1 MDIIAIG
8 LYNKENKQELKS
20 ILKNFEMFNLEF
32 DYKPFNIES
41 EKGLEIVKEYFSLNF
56 IGIIHFKNDVSP
68 FYSGPIL
75 REITTYYI
83 SKEYN
88 KQTLSEPYF
97 FKLIDAIEKSKIDKF
112 ILIFA
117 DEFDENDGIR
127 LETLNIKNLKS
138 RLINVYVWEEEYLIL
153 KSNTTIPENY
163 HPLILDIKNN

>member
-1 MDIIAIG
+1 MDVIAIG
-8 LYNKENKQELKS
+8 LNNNENKKELES
-20 ILKNFEMFNLEF
+20 ILKDF
-32 DYKPFNIES
+32 DLINVEYNYLPFNIVS
-41 EKGLEIVKEYFSLNF
+41 KKGLEIVKEYFSLNF

-88 KQTLSEPYF
+88 KQILSEPYF

-117 DEFDENDGIR
+117 NEFDENDGIR
-127 LETLNIKNLKS
+127 LESVDIKNLKN
-138 RLINVYVWEEEYLIL
+138 RLYNVYVWEEEYLIL

-163 HPLILDIKNN
+163 HPLILEVNRD